1 MFKALEEMLKS
12 FFQTVGELIAYIF
25 GLIDDTVYVIKLL
38 GKVIIRLP
46 DLFSWLPSQ
55 IVALL
60 ILILTVVVLYK
71 VLGREG

>member
-12 FFQTVGELIAYIF
+12 FFQTVGELIAYVF

-60 ILILTVVVLYK
+60 LLTITVVVLYK

>member
-38 GKVIIRLP
+38 GKVVIKLP

-55 IVALL
+55 VVALL
-60 ILILTVVVLYK
+60 ILTITVVVLYK